1 MPPARSEGAVA
12 VPGIMND
19 LRRCCAGGTPARV
32 PFFPLGVMYD
42 FHVQGFTHR
51 QWRTDPAVML
61 QVGTGAVEMF
71 DVDVYML
78 HPDDLIEY
86 EEMGIG
92 VTDLEDLPPAVSS
105 YLPAT
110 EETLRGLRR
119 PADLGMRGR
128 LARHLE
134 GLRALKR
141 ILGDTVCLSGRIAA
155 PFTTVSLILGVQE
168 ALLLMLEQPDL
179 LRRYMDF
186 FLDYND
192 EVARLQQE
200 AGADA
205 IWLGDCV
212 GTSHFISAAQYG
224 QFAGGPAAESAR
236 RIRGRGGICL
246 YHGAEISIPHL
257 QVMAGLGFDA
267 INIGYGVDIAEVKKA
282 IGARVCIMGNLDTI
296 RVLRPLSAGEVTAEV
311 SRMVEAAMTGGGY
324 IFCTG
329 EGITHDTPRANV
341 TAMLRAVRAHGGYT
355 GR

>member
-1 MPPARSEGAVA
+1 VA
-12 VPGIMND
+12 APGIMDD
-19 LRRCCAGGTPARV
+19 LRRCCTRGIPSRV

-51 QWRTDPAVML
+51 QWRSDPAVMMR
-61 QVGTGAVEMF
+61 VGTGAVEMF

-78 HPDDLIEY
+78 HPDDLMEY
-86 EEMGIG
+86 EETGIG
-92 VTDLEDLPPAVSS
+92 VTDEENLPPAVSR

-110 EETLRGLRR
+110 EETLRALRR
-119 PADLGMRGR
+119 PTDLGVSGR

-134 GLRALKR
+134 GLRGLKR
-141 ILGDTVCLSGRIAA
+141 VLGDSVCLTGRIAA
-155 PFTTVSLILGVQE
+155 PFTTISLIVGVQE
-168 ALLLMLEQPDL
+168 ALLMMLEQPDL

-192 EVARLQQE
+192 EVARLQRE

-212 GTSHFISAAQYG
+212 ATSHFISAAQYA
-224 QFAGGPAAESAR
+224 QFAAGPAAESAR
-236 RIRGRGGICL
+236 RIRARGGICF

-267 INIGYGVDIAEVKKA
+267 INIGYGVDIAEVKGA
-282 IGARVCIMGNLDTI
+282 IGAKVCIMGNLDTI
-296 RVLRPLSAGEVTAEV
+296 RVLRPLNAQAVTVEV
-311 SRMVEAAMTGGGY
+311 SRMVEAAGTGGGY

-341 TAMLRAVRAHGGYT
+341 TAMLRAVRAHGEYT